1 MTNHTDDMA
10 SSPPRRRKPH
20 LSLGQIINMS
30 VGFLGIQIGFAL
42 QNGNASRILQGYGAN
57 VEELPNFWLVAPIIG
72 LIVQPLIGHYSDR
85 TWTRLGRRRPYFLI
99 GALMASV
106 ALCLMPNAN
115 LLTSLIPPLWVGAGM
130 LMIMD
135 ASFNISMEPFR
146 ALVADKLDSEQRTLG
161 FSVQT
166 VLIGIGAVV
175 GSWLP
180 YVLANWIGIPNT
192 APEGHVP
199 PNVVWSFYIGAA
211 IFLGAILW
219 TVITTTEY
227 PPEVQASFAEDEE
240 QTAEAMPKG
249 GLGQIFKDI
258 AHMPRT
264 MKQLGLVQFCSW
276 FGLFSMWVFTTPA
289 VAHHIYGCAIDD
301 SSSATYQQAADW
313 VGVIFGVYNLVSAG
327 YAILLPKIAGRI
339 GRRQTHA
346 VSLVAGAIGLI
357 SMYFVGDPK
366 WLIAS
371 MVGVGMAWGSILA
384 MPYAI
389 LAGALPVHKMGVY
402 MGIFNFFIT
411 IPQIVSGI
419 LNRPLVKYAFGQEA
433 IYALV
438 MAGVLFLIGAWA
450 VMRVE
455 DKDDVVAAA

>member
-1 MTNHTDDMA
+1 MANTNTA
-10 SSPPRRRKPH
+10 LTGKKPR
-20 LSLGQIINMS
+20 LSLAQIINMS

-72 LIVQPLIGHYSDR
+72 LLVQPLIGHYSDR
-85 TWTRLGRRRPYFLI
+85 TWTRLGRRRPYFLAGTI
-99 GALMASV
+99 MASV

-115 LLTSLIPPLWVGAGM
+115 LLTNLIPPLWVGAGM

-135 ASFNISMEPFR
+135 ASFNVSMEPFR
-146 ALVADKLDSEQRTLG
+146 ALVADKLSSEQRTLG

-211 IFLGAILW
+211 IFISAILW
-219 TVITTTEY
+219 TVFTTPEY
-227 PPEVQASFAEDEE
+227 PPEVQAGFAEGDEE
-240 QTAEAMPKG
+240 EKEAMPTG
-249 GLGQIFKDI
+249 GLGTIFKDI
-258 AHMPRT
+258 AAMPKT
-264 MKQLGLVQFCSW
+264 MRQLGLVQFCSW

-289 VAHHIYGCAIDD
+289 VAHHIYGCAIND
-301 SSSATYQQAADW
+301 SSSETYQTAGDW
-313 VGVIFGVYNLVSAG
+313 VGVIFGVYNLVSAI
-327 YAILLPKIAGRI
+327 YAMMLPKIAGRI
-339 GRRQTHA
+339 GRRRTHA
-346 VSLVAGAIGLI
+346 FSLVCGAIGLI
-357 SMYFVGDPK
+357 SIYFVKDPM

-389 LAGALPVHKMGVY
+389 LAGALPVKKMGVY

-419 LNRPLVKYAFGQEA
+419 VNRPLVKYAFGSEA

-455 DKDDVVAAA
+455 DKDDVVLVEESRN

>member
-1 MTNHTDDMA
+1 MFTRGK
-10 SSPPRRRKPH
+10 PRLR
-20 LSLGQIINMS
+20 LAQIINMS

-72 LIVQPLIGHYSDR
+72 LLVQPIIGHYSDR
-85 TWTRLGRRRPYFLI
+85 TWTKLGRRRPYFLA
-99 GALMASV
+99 GAIAASI

-115 LLTSLIPPLWVGAGM
+115 FLTSLIPPLWVGAGM

-135 ASFNISMEPFR
+135 ASFNVSMEPFR
-146 ALVADKLDSEQRTLG
+146 ALVADKLSSEQRTLG

-180 YVLANWIGIPNT
+180 YVLANWLGIPNT

-211 IFLGAILW
+211 IFISAILW
-219 TVITTTEY
+219 TVFTTSEY
-227 PPEVQASFAEDEE
+227 PPEVQASFAEGDEK
-240 QTAEAMPKG
+240 EAMPAG
-249 GLGQIFKDI
+249 GLATILKDI
-258 AHMPRT
+258 AHMPKT

-301 SSSATYQQAADW
+301 SSSATYQTAGDW
-313 VGVIFGVYNLVSAG
+313 VGVIFGVYNLVSAI
-327 YAILLPKIAGRI
+327 YAMVLPKIARRI

-346 VSLVAGAIGLI
+346 FSLVCGAVGLI
-357 SMYFVGDPK
+357 SIYFVKNPMG
-366 WLIAS
+366 LIAS

-389 LAGALPVHKMGVY
+389 LAGALPVKKMGVY

-411 IPQIVSGI
+411 IPQIISGI
-419 LNRPLVKYAFGQEA
+419 VNRPLVKYAFGSEA
-433 IYALV
+433 IFALV

-455 DKDDVVAAA
+455 DKDDLVALADG

>member
-1 MTNHTDDMA
+1 MA
-10 SSPPRRRKPH
+10 NTSTTPTGRKPR
-20 LSLGQIINMS
+20 LSLAQIINMS

-72 LIVQPLIGHYSDR
+72 LMVQPLIGHYSDR
-85 TWTRLGRRRPYFLI
+85 TWTKLGRRRPYFLA
-99 GALMASV
+99 GAILASV

-115 LLTSLIPPLWVGAGM
+115 LLTNLIAPLWVGAGM

-135 ASFNISMEPFR
+135 ASFNVSMEPFR
-146 ALVADKLDSEQRTLG
+146 ALVADKLSSEQRTLG

-180 YVLANWIGIPNT
+180 YVLANWMGIPNT
-192 APEGHVP
+192 APAGQVP

-211 IFLGAILW
+211 IFISAILW
-219 TVITTTEY
+219 TVFSTSEY
-227 PPEVQASFAEDEE
+227 PPEVQASFAEGDEE
-240 QTAEAMPKG
+240 VKEDMPSG
-249 GLGQIFKDI
+249 GLATILKDI
-258 AHMPRT
+258 AGMPKT

-289 VAHHIYGCAIDD
+289 IAHHIYGCAIDD
-301 SSSATYQQAADW
+301 SSSETYQTAGDW
-313 VGVIFGVYNLVSAG
+313 VGVIFGVYNLVSAI
-327 YAILLPKIAGRI
+327 YAMLLPRIAGRI
-339 GRRQTHA
+339 GRRKTHA
-346 VSLVAGAIGLI
+346 FSLICGAIGLI
-357 SMYFVGDPK
+357 SIYFVKDPM

-389 LAGALPVHKMGVY
+389 LAGALPVRKMGVY

-419 LNRPLVKYAFGQEA
+419 VNRPLVKYAFGSEA

-455 DKDDVVAAA
+455 DKDDVVVG